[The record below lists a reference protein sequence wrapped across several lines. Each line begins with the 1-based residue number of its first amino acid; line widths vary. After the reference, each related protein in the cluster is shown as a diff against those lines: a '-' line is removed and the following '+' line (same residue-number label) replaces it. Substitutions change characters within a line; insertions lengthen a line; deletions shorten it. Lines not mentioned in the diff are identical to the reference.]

1 MAELKKCPFCG
12 GNDIGVK
19 ETLEDINF
27 HTGNTIKIW
36 TYCRNCGVTSGTRT
50 IHDCSE
56 DIKIELAHQKWNNR
70 ATEAEIR
77 ANAISDFLQFVYDN
91 ASNEE
96 YANEDGWAF
105 SDLMDLEFKFAEQL
119 KEE

>member
-1 MAELKKCPFCG
+1 MAELKRCPFCG

-36 TYCRNCGVTSGTRT
+36 TYCRNCGATSGTRT

-70 ATEAEIR
+70 TTEAEIR
-77 ANAISDFLQFVYDN
+77 AKAIKDFLDKLLEHETENWVDHQ
-91 ASNEE
+91 E
-96 YANEDGWAF
+96 YGITWA
-105 SDLMDLEFKFAEQL
+105 DLELVAEQL
-119 KEE
+119 KGE